1 MPERK
6 SSKSVARRSD
16 GYGAAGYGAA
26 GYGTAGYGANG
37 AVQESKLHF
46 LDYWRVIRL
55 RLPII
60 ILAFLLV
67 VVTAGVTTYFMPRQ
81 YESNVIIEV
90 EQNEQKIRIFTDG
103 YQGGMGMDPRFATTQ
118 FQIIQRKEML
128 YPVIDSMKLLER
140 WSAEFGIRSREQAY
154 FMLRSMIDVRE
165 VRNTNLLQISVEST
179 DPQEASDLANSI
191 AQEYQ
196 RKRIEDQQKLLSGSL
211 ATLEDEVAKQRAKV
225 QEANE
230 EMGRIRTELGITDL
244 NPDSLEDPM
253 QSQETVL
260 QQQEARVSE
269 ARMMASNLRTKYIE
283 IEKLSGDELMRSLPT
298 LEIQDQTVVA
308 ILPQYQEISS
318 ELARALQSGLGPRH
332 PTILS
337 LAAKKAT
344 YEQQLSD
351 QVNSIRRTLAANLE
365 ITERSLKK
373 MEEELDKARED
384 QRNSK
389 TDGAAYARAKN
400 NYIQAK
406 RVLEAAELRLS
417 TETMQRSMPM
427 NPARIWEKAEPSS
440 GPSKPKVLLNMAL
453 AVAVGLIVGLGL
465 AFFLEYLDTSVKT
478 MEDVENYLQVPVLAV
493 VPKNISLIHANPE
506 AVADVEAYRILRTNL
521 EFNRPSA
528 EHNTVTC
535 VSGGAGEGK
544 STTLNNLAH
553 TFAQGGYNTLI
564 VDADM
569 RRPSQHR
576 MLGMTNDFGLSDFLT
591 TDIDLEELVKA
602 TSAPNL
608 SLLPSG
614 KMPFDAVGV
623 LNSQRMVDLVA
634 QVKSRYDI
642 IFFDSPPILGL
653 SDASVLVRALDLT
666 IIVVQHRRFPRAM
679 LQRVKQAVQSVG
691 GNILGVVLNNVDVR
705 HDQYY
710 EYYTNYYNYYY
721 TPNKAKGGVSGGA
734 ATETKAP
741 APARSRRPAKAGLE
755 DEY

>member
-1 MPERK
+1 MTDRET
-6 SSKSVARRSD
+6 S
-16 GYGAAGYGAA
+16 
-26 GYGTAGYGANG
+26 
-37 AVQESKLHF
+37 AVQEAKLHF

-67 VVTAGVTTYFMPRQ
+67 VVTAGVTTYFLPRQ
-81 YESNVIIEV
+81 YSSNVIIEV
-90 EQNEQKIRIFTDG
+90 EQNDQKIRIFSEG
-103 YQGGMGMDPRFATTQ
+103 YQGAMGMDPRFATTQ

-128 YPVIDSMKLLER
+128 YPVIDALNLVQK
-140 WSAEFGIRSREQAY
+140 WSGEYGIRTKEQAY
-154 FMLRSMIDVRE
+154 FKLRSMIDVRE

-196 RKRIEDQQKLLSGSL
+196 RKRIDEQQKLLARSL
-211 ATLEDEVAKQRAKV
+211 STLEDEVSKQRSKV

-230 EMGRIRTELGITDL
+230 EMSRIRTELGITDL

-260 QQQEARVSE
+260 MSQEGLVNEARIQ
-269 ARMMASNLRTKYIE
+269 AANLRTKYNE

-298 LEIQDQTVVA
+298 LEIQDQTVMQ

-318 ELARALQSGLGPRH
+318 ELARALQSGLGARH

-337 LAAKKAT
+337 LQAKKAT
-344 YEQQLSD
+344 YEQQLSE
-351 QVNSIRRTLAANLE
+351 QVNSIRRTLAANLQ
-365 ITERSLKK
+365 ITERSVAQ
-373 MEEELDKARED
+373 MEETLEQARLD
-384 QRNSK
+384 QRESK
-389 TDGAAYARAKN
+389 TRGAEYGRAKN
-400 NYIQAK
+400 KYIQAK
-406 RVLEAAELRLS
+406 RVLESAELRLS

-427 NPARIWEKAEPSS
+427 NPARIWERAEPAS
-440 GPSKPKVLLNMAL
+440 GPSKPKVMLNMAL
-453 AVAVGLIVGLGL
+453 AVVVGLIVGVGL

-478 MEDVENYLQVPVLAV
+478 MEDVENFLQVPVLAV
-493 VPKNISLIHANPE
+493 VPKNIALLHNAPDGSPDA
-506 AVADVEAYRILRTNL
+506 EAYRILRTNL

-528 EHNTVTC
+528 EANTVTF

-544 STTLNNLAH
+544 STTLANLAY

-564 VDADM
+564 VDADL
-569 RRPSQHR
+569 RRPSQYR
-576 MLGMTNDFGLSDFLT
+576 IFGVDGDRGLTDFLT
-591 TDIDLEELVKA
+591 TDIDLEEVVQ
-602 TSAPNL
+602 TTGHSNL
-608 SLLPSG
+608 FLMASG
-614 KMPFDAVGV
+614 KLPFDAVGV
-623 LNSQRMVDLVA
+623 LNSQRMIDLID
-634 QVKSRYDI
+634 QVKNRFDI
-642 IFFDSPPILGL
+642 VLFDSPPILGV

-679 LQRVKQAVQSVG
+679 LQRVKQAVLNVG

-721 TPNKAKGGVSGGA
+721 TPRNGSEVGLNGGA
-734 ATETKAP
+734 AKEATKASTRSGRT
-741 APARSRRPAKAGLE
+741 ARVSTE
-755 DEY
+755 DDY

>member
-1 MPERK
+1 MTDR
-6 SSKSVARRSD
+6 D
-16 GYGAAGYGAA
+16 
-26 GYGTAGYGANG
+26 TN
-37 AVQESKLHF
+37 AVQEAKLHF

-67 VVTAGVTTYFMPRQ
+67 VVTAGVTTYFLPRQ

-90 EQNEQKIRIFTDG
+90 EQNEQKIRIFTEG
-103 YQGGMGMDPRFATTQ
+103 YQGAMGMDPRFATTQ

-128 YPVIDSMKLLER
+128 YPVIEALQLVER
-140 WSAEFGIRSREQAY
+140 WSEEFGVRTPEQAY
-154 FMLRSMIDVRE
+154 FKLRGMINVRE

-196 RKRIEDQQKLLSGSL
+196 KKRIEEQQKIIARSL
-211 ATLEDEVAKQRAKV
+211 ATLEDEVSKQRTKV
-225 QEANE
+225 QQANE
-230 EMGRIRTELGITDL
+230 EMSRIRTELGITDL

-260 QQQEARVSE
+260 QQQEGLVNESRL
-269 ARMMASNLRTKYIE
+269 RASNLRSKYIE

-298 LEIQDQTVVA
+298 LEIEDQTVA
-308 ILPQYQEISS
+308 TILPQYQEISS
-318 ELARALQSGLGPRH
+318 ELARALQSGLGPQH

-337 LAAKKAT
+337 LAAKKST
-344 YEQQLSD
+344 YEQQLTE
-351 QVNSIRRTLAANLE
+351 QINSIRRTLAANLQ
-365 ITERSLKK
+365 ITERSMSK
-373 MEEELDKARED
+373 MEEELEAARLE
-384 QRNSK
+384 QREAKTRGSEYGRSKNS
-389 TDGAAYARAKN
+389 
-400 NYIQAK
+400 YIQAK

-427 NPARIWEKAEPSS
+427 SPARIWEIAEPSS
-440 GPSKPKVLLNMAL
+440 APSRPKVLLNMAL
-453 AVAVGLIVGLGL
+453 AVVVGLIVGVGL

-478 MEDVENYLQVPVLAV
+478 MEDVENFLQVPVLAV
-493 VPKNISLIHANPE
+493 VPKNISVLYSHSE
-506 AVADVEAYRILRTNL
+506 ATADAEAYRILRTNL
-521 EFNRPSA
+521 EFNRQSPDA
-528 EHNTVTC
+528 NTVTF

-544 STTLNNLAH
+544 STTLSNLAY

-564 VDADM
+564 VDADL

-576 MLGMTNDFGLSDFLT
+576 LYGLSGDFGLSDFLT
-591 TDIDLEELVKA
+591 TDVDLEDVVQA
-602 TSAPNL
+602 TDLPNL
-608 SLLPSG
+608 FLLPSG
-614 KMPFDAVGV
+614 KLPYDAVGV
-623 LNSQRMVDLVA
+623 LNSQRMMDLIA
-634 QVKSRYDI
+634 QVKNRFDI
-642 IFFDSPPILGL
+642 IFFDSPPILGV

-679 LQRVKQAVQSVG
+679 LQRVKQAVVNVG

-721 TPNKAKGGVSGGA
+721 TPRNVQDGVNGSPAK
-734 ATETKAP
+734 ETKA
-741 APARSRRPAKAGLE
+741 AARARRPAKVGPQ
-755 DEY
+755 DDY

>member
-1 MPERK
+1 MTDRET
-6 SSKSVARRSD
+6 S
-16 GYGAAGYGAA
+16 
-26 GYGTAGYGANG
+26 
-37 AVQESKLHF
+37 AVQEAKLHF
-46 LDYWRVIRL
+46 LDYWRVVRL

-67 VVTAGVTTYFMPRQ
+67 VVTAGVTTYFLPRQ

-90 EQNEQKIRIFTDG
+90 EQNDQKIRIFSEG
-103 YQGGMGMDPRFATTQ
+103 YQGSMGMDPRFATTQ

-128 YPVIDSMKLLER
+128 YPVIDALNLVQK
-140 WSAEFGIRSREQAY
+140 WSEEYGVRSREQAY
-154 FMLRSMIDVRE
+154 FKLRRMIDVRE

-179 DPQEASDLANSI
+179 DPQESSDLANSI

-196 RKRIEDQQKLLSGSL
+196 RKRIDEQQNLLARSL
-211 ATLEDEVAKQRAKV
+211 STLEEEVSKQRSKV

-230 EMGRIRTELGITDL
+230 EMSRIRTELGITDL

-260 QQQEARVSE
+260 MSQEGLVNE
-269 ARMMASNLRTKYIE
+269 ARMQAANLRTKYNE

-298 LEIQDQTVVA
+298 LEIQDQTVMQ

-318 ELARALQSGLGPRH
+318 ELARAMQSGLGGRH

-337 LAAKKAT
+337 LQAKKAT
-344 YEQQLSD
+344 YEQQLSE
-351 QVNSIRRTLAANLE
+351 QVNSIRRTLAANLQ
-365 ITERSLKK
+365 ITERSVVQ
-373 MEEELDKARED
+373 MEETLEQARLD
-384 QRNSK
+384 QRESK
-389 TDGAAYARAKN
+389 TRGAEYGRAKN

-427 NPARIWEKAEPSS
+427 NPARIWERAEPASA
-440 GPSKPKVLLNMAL
+440 PSKPKVLLNMAL
-453 AVAVGLIVGLGL
+453 AVVVGLIVGLGL

-478 MEDVENYLQVPVLAV
+478 MEDVENFLQVPVLAV
-493 VPKNISLIHANPE
+493 VPKNIALLSNTPDGSPDA
-506 AVADVEAYRILRTNL
+506 EAYRILRTNL

-528 EHNTVTC
+528 EANTVTF

-544 STTLNNLAH
+544 STTLANLAF

-564 VDADM
+564 VDADL
-569 RRPSQHR
+569 RRPSQYR
-576 MLGMTNDFGLSDFLT
+576 IFDIDGDRGLTDFLT
-591 TDIDLEELVKA
+591 TDIDLEEVIQ
-602 TSAPNL
+602 TTGHPNL
-608 SLLPSG
+608 FIMASG
-614 KMPFDAVGV
+614 KLPFDAVGV
-623 LNSQRMVDLVA
+623 LNSQRMIDLID
-634 QVKSRYDI
+634 QVKNRFDI
-642 IFFDSPPILGL
+642 VFFDSPPILGV

-679 LQRVKQAVQSVG
+679 LQRVKQAVQNVG

-721 TPNKAKGGVSGGA
+721 TPRTASETGLNGGA
-734 ATETKAP
+734 AKEVIKP
-741 APARSRRPAKAGLE
+741 AARSGRTARVSTP
-755 DEY
+755 DDY

>member
-1 MPERK
+1 MTDRE
-6 SSKSVARRSD
+6 
-16 GYGAAGYGAA
+16 
-26 GYGTAGYGANG
+26 TN
-37 AVQESKLHF
+37 AVQEAKLHF

-67 VVTAGVTTYFMPRQ
+67 VVTAGVTTYFLPRQ
-81 YESNVIIEV
+81 YQSNVIIEV
-90 EQNEQKIRIFTDG
+90 EQNEQKIRIFTEG
-103 YQGGMGMDPRFATTQ
+103 YQGAMGMDPRFATTQ

-128 YPVIDSMKLLER
+128 YPVIDSLNLVDR
-140 WSAEFGIRSREQAY
+140 WGQEFGVRTKEQAY
-154 FMLRSMIDVRE
+154 FKLRSMIDVRE

-225 QEANE
+225 QQAND

-253 QSQETVL
+253 QSHETVL
-260 QQQEARVSE
+260 QQQEALVSE
-269 ARMMASNLRTKYIE
+269 ARMRASSLRTKYVE

-298 LEIQDQTVVA
+298 LEIEDQTVVT
-308 ILPQYQEISS
+308 ILPQYQEVSS

-365 ITERSLKK
+365 ITERSLAK
-373 MEEELDKARED
+373 MEEELDAARED
-384 QRNSK
+384 QRDSK
-389 TDGAAYARAKN
+389 TRGSEYARAKN

-427 NPARIWEKAEPSS
+427 SPARIWEKAEPASV
-440 GPSKPKVLLNMAL
+440 PSKPQVLLNMAL
-453 AVAVGLIVGLGL
+453 AVVVGLILGIGL

-493 VPKNISLIHANPE
+493 VPKNIHLLHSHPE
-506 AVADVEAYRILRTNL
+506 AVADIEAYRILRTNL
-521 EFNRPSA
+521 EFNRPSP

-564 VDADM
+564 VDADL

-576 MLGMTNDFGLSDFLT
+576 MMGLDNDTGLSDFLT
-591 TDIDLEELVKA
+591 ADIDLEDVVQA
-602 TSAPNL
+602 TDVPNL

-614 KMPFDAVGV
+614 KMPFDSVGV
-623 LNSQRMVDLVA
+623 LNSQRMMDLVA

-642 IFFDSPPILGL
+642 VLFDSPPILGL

-679 LQRVKQAVQSVG
+679 LQRVKQAVLNAG
-691 GNILGVVLNNVDVR
+691 GSILGVVLNNVDVR

-721 TPNKAKGGVSGGA
+721 TPQKAQEGVNGN
-734 ATETKAP
+734 ATATKDAKIS
-741 APARSRRPAKAGLE
+741 ARSRRPAKVGLE
-755 DEY
+755 DDY